1 MAGHFQKGIVNMIIN
16 DAINTIKETCKTY
29 KICVECPMNF
39 NCNEYPAEWKEV
51 NCGADMRGEDNG

>member
-1 MAGHFQKGIVNMIIN
+1 MSIN
-16 DAINTIKETCKTY
+16 DAINTIKETCKIY

-51 NCGADMRGEDNG
+51 NGGSDNGKEVCS